1 MATQQTPN
9 PIAVAWS
16 VLRAMRRRKPQPG
29 GTGTVDHER
38 FSPILDE
45 LKGSGVPALEALRE
59 DMTSY
64 RKQLEQVDP
73 DTLSPDEAL
82 AYWLNLYN
90 LGALELAADAADQAE
105 ETVLRVPGGFS
116 RPWAT
121 VAGEELSLEEIEHAK
136 IRRFGD
142 PRIHGALVCGSASC
156 PTLRYEPYRGRD
168 VQDQLDDQM
177 ASFFRHG
184 GLQATRTD
192 GVVFLSRLLLW
203 HGSDFARPGR
213 MPTWIPTTKKKV
225 LRSIERWLDPDVLD
239 WLSSE
244 RPKVRFQP
252 YDWSLACTIR

>member
-1 MATQQTPN
+1 MGTTETPN
-9 PIAVAWS
+9 PITVAWS
-16 VLRAMRRRKPQPG
+16 VFRAMRRRKPQPR
-29 GTGTVDHER
+29 GTATVDHDR

-45 LKGSGVPALEALRE
+45 LQQNGVPALGGLRE

-64 RKQLEQVDP
+64 RKHLEQVDP

-90 LGALELAADAADQAE
+90 LGALELAADASDRAE

-116 RPWAT
+116 RHWVT
-121 VAGEELSLEEIEHAK
+121 IAGEKLSLEEIEHAK

-156 PTLRYEPYRGRD
+156 PTLRYEPYLGSD
-168 VQDQLDDQM
+168 LQKQLDDQM

-192 GVVFLSRLLLW
+192 GVVLLSRLLLW

-225 LRSIERWLDPDVLD
+225 LRSIEQWLDQDVRD